1 MHWLDERFER
11 WWEDMEKTGDFHEME
26 QLRERLNGWLEK
38 MDIQVQFRI
47 DVWQDA
53 QQEMGK
59 QRCRMA
65 YRDGFRE
72 GARLMADIL
81 QPVERYDEAGGR

>member
-1 MHWLDERFER
+1 MHWMDERFER

-53 QQEMGK
+53 QQEMESSAAGWPIGT
-59 QRCRMA
+59 
-65 YRDGFRE
+65 GFRE
-72 GARLMADIL
+72 GARADGRHL

>member
-1 MHWLDERFER
+1 MHWMDERFER
-11 WWEDMEKTGDFHEME
+11 WWEDMEKTGILMKWSSC
-26 QLRERLNGWLEK
+26 RERLNGWLEK

-53 QQEMGK
+53 QQEMGR

-65 YRDGFRE
+65 YRDGFRKE
-72 GARLMADIL
+72 PG
-81 QPVERYDEAGGR
+81 

>member
-1 MHWLDERFER
+1 
-11 WWEDMEKTGDFHEME
+11 MEKTGDFHEME

-53 QQEMGK
+53 QQEMGR

>member
-1 MHWLDERFER
+1 MHWMDERFER
-11 WWEDMEKTGDFHEME
+11 WWEDMEKTGDSHEME

-53 QQEMGK
+53 QQEMGR
-59 QRCRMA
+59 QRCP
-65 YRDGFRE
+65 DGLP
-72 GARLMADIL
+72 GRLPGRSPADGRH
-81 QPVERYDEAGGR
+81 PSAGGTPR

>member
-1 MHWLDERFER
+1 MLWMDERFER

-38 MDIQVQFRI
+38 MDLQVQFRI